1 MFIKIITVGK
11 LKHDSFQKLAKEYLK
26 RLSSWKV
33 EVIELKESKIEIID
47 KKIQEEALLIEKKI
61 DDAKSAGYFTVVLDA
76 VGKEFNSAKFA
87 EFMGE
92 IKDLE
97 GGKVCFLIGGAYGLP
112 EEFKSKFDMRLSFGK
127 MTFTHQF
134 VRVLLL
140 EQIYRA
146 STILSGKKYDY

>member
-1 MFIKIITVGK
+1 MFIKIISIGK
-11 LKHDSFQKLAKEYLK
+11 LKHDSFQKLANEYQK
-26 RLSSWKV
+26 RLSGFKV
-33 EVIELKESKIEIID
+33 EVVELKESKID
-47 KKIQEEALLIEKKI
+47 VVDRKISEEAELIGKSLES
-61 DDAKSAGYFTVVLDA
+61 AKSAGYFTVVLDA
-76 VGKEFNSAKFA
+76 IGKEMNSTKFA

-97 GGKVCFLIGGAYGLP
+97 GGKVCFVIGGSHGLP

-146 STILSGKKYDY
+146 STILSGKRYDY

>member
-11 LKHDSFQKLAKEYLK
+11 LKHDSFQKLAEDYLK

-33 EVIELKESKIEIID
+33 EVIELKESKIEVID
-47 KKIQEEALLIEKKI
+47 KKIQEEALLIEKKML
-61 DDAKSAGYFTVVLDA
+61 DAKSAGYFTVVLDA

-97 GGKVCFLIGGAYGLP
+97 GGKVCFVIGGAYGLP